1 MEGWKRIFYK
11 LGNSSENYF
20 DSLKLKLRQRLGL
33 DMDVHILTY
42 MTYANSE
49 ELYIRG
55 RVMLNKNIEVSDRD
69 TVWKNLQNTY
79 KRLSSV
85 EVAGAKLRLTFHGT
99 QEDFFS
105 DEDGYFELPVRLKTP
120 LPAEELWHHPLI
132 ELLAA
137 PVDLPH
143 PVQARAEVMTPPSTA
158 KFGVISDID
167 DTVLTTHAQ
176 SLLKS
181 AYMTFMNNAYSRLP
195 FEGVAAFYQALQKGI
210 SGAEENPIF
219 YVSSSPWNLYDLL
232 VDFLELNK
240 IPKGPLFLK
249 DYGFTHNKLFTESHG
264 IHKPKQIRNIL
275 KTYPH
280 LNFILI
286 GDSGQHDPEI
296 YAEVIKEFPGRIL
309 AAYIRDVSLDER
321 DLEVKQISEG
331 IRQHQVEMILAE
343 NSLSAAEHAAAKGF
357 IHPGMLPLIKAE
369 KKADEAPLN
378 SAEKIVE
385 EEIKKINEAGEHGT
399 AN

>member
-1 MEGWKRIFYK
+1 MEDWKKIFYK
-11 LGNSSENYF
+11 IGNTSESYF
-20 DSLKLKLRQRLGL
+20 DSLKLRLRQRLGL
-33 DMDVHILTY
+33 HLNIQIVTY
-42 MTYANSE
+42 MTYATSH

-55 RVMLNKNIEVSDRD
+55 RVLLNKNIEISDRD
-69 TVWKNLQNTY
+69 TLWKNLHNTY
-79 KRLSSV
+79 KRISSV
-85 EVAGAKLRLTFHGT
+85 EVAGAKLKVKFSDTEH
-99 QEDFFS
+99 EFFS
-105 DEDGYFELPVRLKTP
+105 DEDGYFELPVKLKNP
-120 LPAEELWHHPLI
+120 LPQEELWHHPLI
-132 ELLAA
+132 ELMES
-137 PVDLPH
+137 PFPF
-143 PVQARAEVMTPPSTA
+143 VQPLHARAEVMTPPSTA

-195 FEGVAAFYQALQKGI
+195 FQGVSEFYHALQKGI

-232 VDFLELNK
+232 VDFLEINK

-264 IHKPKQIRNIL
+264 VHKPKQIRNIL
-275 KTYPH
+275 NAYPH

-309 AAYIRDVSLDER
+309 ASYIRDVSVDER
-321 DLEVKQISEG
+321 DIEVKNISDG
-331 IRQHQVEMILAE
+331 ILHHKVEMILAE
-343 NSLSAAEHAAAKGF
+343 NSYSAAEHAASKGF
-357 IHPGMLPLIKAE
+357 INPEMLPLIMAD
-369 KKADEAPLN
+369 KKADEAHLN
-378 SAEKIVE
+378 STEKIIE
-385 EEIKKINEAGEHGT
+385 EEIRKQD
-399 AN
+399 

>member
-1 MEGWKRIFYK
+1 MEDWKQLFYK
-11 LGNSSENYF
+11 LGNSSEHYF
-20 DSLKLKLRQRLGL
+20 DGLKLRLRERLGL
-33 DMDVHILTY
+33 DMDLHILTY
-42 MTYANSE
+42 MTYANAE
-49 ELYIRG
+49 ELYLRG
-55 RVMLNKNIEVSDRD
+55 RVLLNKNIEVSDRD
-69 TVWKNLQNTY
+69 SLWKNLQNTY

-85 EVAGAKLRLTFHGT
+85 EVAGATLRLSFSDTEHEFS
-99 QEDFFS
+99 S
-105 DEDGYFELPVRLKTP
+105 DEDGYFEFPLRLNTP
-120 LPAEELWHHPLI
+120 LPAQELWHHPLI
-132 ELLAA
+132 ELLDA
-137 PVDLPH
+137 PVAFQKPI
-143 PVQARAEVMTPPSTA
+143 QARAEVMTPPSTA

-195 FEGVAAFYQALQKGI
+195 FEGVAAFYQALQKGV
-210 SGAEENPIF
+210 SGAEENPVF

-232 VDFLELNK
+232 VDFLEINK

-249 DYGFTHNKLFTESHG
+249 DYGFTHNKLFSESHG
-264 IHKPKQIRNIL
+264 VHKPRQIRNIL
-275 KTYPH
+275 KAYPH

-331 IRQHQVEMILAE
+331 ILSHDVEMVLAE
-343 NSLSAAEHAAAKGF
+343 NSFSAAEHAAAKGF
-357 IHPGMLPLIKAE
+357 INAAMLPLIQAE
-369 KKADEAPLN
+369 KKAAEASPD
-378 SAEKIVE
+378 SAEKMVE
-385 EEIKKINEAGEHGT
+385 EEIRKGH
-399 AN
+399 

>member
-1 MEGWKRIFYK
+1 MEDWKRLFYK
-11 LGNSSENYF
+11 LGNASENYF
-20 DSLKLKLRQRLGL
+20 DSLKLKLRERLGL
-33 DMDVHILTY
+33 DMDLHILTY
-42 MTYANSE
+42 MTYANAE
-49 ELYIRG
+49 ELYLRG
-55 RVMLNKNIEVSDRD
+55 RVLLNKNIEVNDRD
-69 TVWKNLQNTY
+69 SVWKNLQNTY
-79 KRLSSV
+79 KRLNSV
-85 EVAGAKLRLTFHGT
+85 EVPGAKLKVSFSDT
-99 QEDFFS
+99 QQEFMS
-105 DEDGYFELPVRLKTP
+105 DEDGYFELPLRLKMP

-132 ELLAA
+132 ELLEA
-137 PVDLPH
+137 PIAFQKPI
-143 PVQARAEVMTPPSTA
+143 QARAQVMTPPSTA

-195 FEGVAAFYQALQKGI
+195 FEGVAAFYQALQQGV
-210 SGAEENPIF
+210 SGAEENPVF

-232 VDFLELNK
+232 VDFLEINR

-249 DYGFTHNKLFTESHG
+249 DYGFTHNKLFSESHG

-275 KTYPH
+275 KAYPH
-280 LNFILI
+280 LRFILI

-309 AAYIRDVSLDER
+309 AAYIRDVSLEER

-331 IRQHQVEMILAE
+331 MLSHEVEMVLAE
-343 NSLSAAEHAAAKGF
+343 NSFSAAEHAAAKGF

-369 KKADEAPLN
+369 KKAAEASPD

-385 EEIKKINEAGEHGT
+385 EEIRKEH
-399 AN
+399 

>member
-1 MEGWKRIFYK
+1 MEDWKKIFYK
-11 LGNSSENYF
+11 IGNSSESYF

-33 DMDVHILTY
+33 HLNIQIVTY

-55 RVMLNKNIEVSDRD
+55 RILLNKNIEITDRD
-69 TVWKNLQNTY
+69 TLWKNLHNTY

-85 EVAGAKLRLTFHGT
+85 EIAGAKLKVKFSDTEH
-99 QEDFFS
+99 EFFS
-105 DEDGYFELPVRLKTP
+105 DEDGYFELPIKLKNP
-120 LPAEELWHHPLI
+120 LPQEELWHHPLI
-132 ELLAA
+132 ELIESPYPFVKPL
-137 PVDLPH
+137 H
-143 PVQARAEVMTPPSTA
+143 ARAEVMTPPSTA

-176 SLLKS
+176 NLLKS

-195 FEGVAAFYQALQKGI
+195 FQGVSEFYHALQKGI

-232 VDFLELNK
+232 VDFLEINK

-264 IHKPKQIRNIL
+264 VHKPKQIRNIL
-275 KTYPH
+275 NAYPH

-309 AAYIRDVSLDER
+309 ASYIRDVSIDER
-321 DLEVKQISEG
+321 DIEVKNISEG
-331 IRQHQVEMILAE
+331 ILQHKVEMILAE
-343 NSLSAAEHAAAKGF
+343 NSYSAAEHAASKGF
-357 IHPGMLPLIKAE
+357 INPGMLPLIKAD
-369 KKADEAPLN
+369 KRADEAQLN
-378 SAEKIVE
+378 STEKIIE
-385 EEIKKINEAGEHGT
+385 EEIRKQI
-399 AN
+399 